1 MTNLVIGSTREGAGK
16 TSIIVGIAEAL
27 RPRFGYLKPFGDRL
41 MLHENKVWDYDA
53 SLMVDLFDLDET
65 VEEVSIDLQ
74 HSKARYTS
82 DRDLI
87 KGKLLE
93 MCTKAGMGRDHV
105 FVEGGRDLSYG
116 TSVHLDTFS
125 FARWLKGPFVVV
137 ASGHE
142 NTLMDDI
149 SFIKRHVD
157 HTAID
162 LRGVIF
168 NKVAEPDNFKDDH
181 LERISSMGIETL
193 GVIPHN
199 AELTHLSVRLLVDVM
214 FAKVHAGKSGLDG
227 LVETIF
233 AGDMS
238 SHAAE
243 QSPLFEKPSKL
254 VITSGDRTDMVLA
267 ALESD
272 TAAVLMT
279 NNIPPPPSLASVAD
293 DRGIPLLTVPQDTYQ
308 ATKHVDAL
316 EPLLTKD
323 DASRVELLGQLVE
336 QHVDLKGLMAK

>member
-1 MTNLVIGSTREGAGK
+1 LTNLVIGSTREGAGK

-27 RPRFGYLKPFGDRL
+27 RPRFGYIKPFGDRL
-41 MLHENKVWDYDA
+41 MTHRNKVWDYDA

-65 VEEVSIDLQ
+65 LDEVSIDLQ
-74 HSKARYTS
+74 HSKVRYTS
-82 DRDLI
+82 DRDMM

-93 MCTKAGMGRDHV
+93 MCTKAGKGRDHV
-105 FVEGGRDLSYG
+105 FVEGGKDLAYG

-137 ASGHE
+137 GSGHE

-181 LERISSMGIETL
+181 LDRISSMGIETL
-193 GVIPHN
+193 GVIPHE
-199 AELTHLSVRLLVDVM
+199 AELTHLSVRLLVDVL
-214 FAKVHAGKSGLDG
+214 FAKVQAGASGLDG
-227 LVETIF
+227 IVKTIF

-238 SHAAE
+238 SHAAR
-243 QSPLFEKPSKL
+243 QSPFFEEGSKL

-267 ALESD
+267 ALDSD

-279 NNIPPPPSLASVAD
+279 NNIPPPPSLISVAD
-293 DRGIPLLTVPQDTYQ
+293 DRGIPLLMVPQDTFQ
-308 ATKHVDAL
+308 AAKHLDTL
-316 EPLLTKD
+316 EPLLTKED
-323 DASRVELLGQLVE
+323 PSRVELLGQLVE
-336 QHVDLKGLMAK
+336 QHVDLTGLMGE